1 MWFARCLYLL
11 LLCQN
16 CGILNWY
23 FLQETTRYCNVR
35 PQCVLYYTEKKISY
49 VFLNVTAEKNAGK
62 MYFVSEII
70 NDYNYTEPMW

>member
-1 MWFARCLYLL
+1 MVEFSCGLQDVFIYFYYVKT
-11 LLCQN
+11 
-16 CGILNWY
+16 GILNS
-23 FLQETTRYCNVR
+23 R
-35 PQCVLYYTEKKISY
+35 PHCVLYYTGKKISY